1 MSNVDKLKKKAAEF
15 EQKKQFDRAL
25 EVYLQIIEATGGNE
39 DRDVTVFNRVGDL
52 YLRLNKTDQAVN
64 YYEQAVDLYTDGGYL
79 NNAIALCNKILRH
92 APQRHQIYYKLGK
105 ISAKKGFN
113 SDAKK
118 NFLEYADRMHRAG
131 KDTDAF
137 KALQEFADLCPG
149 QDDIRLMLADQL
161 AKAGK
166 NAEAIEQLQI
176 LHESLDAEG
185 RTAEAEATVQRMKS
199 LDPKVEPRRSKTP
212 VKSDA
217 GGLVFLDVGASP
229 VKPMPKVPGRDAR
242 RPATPPRRPATP
254 PHVQP
259 PPEIDQLQELEP
271 LPDFEPINPESE
283 PPLHSEPTLDTPT
296 MEMEPQAEIEP
307 EMEID
312 SAPIPGLE
320 RTSAG
325 HDMHEASTA
334 GEIEPAFDL
343 SVGDVDISPLEGLES
358 SADQSAFEIEPGLSL
373 GNSGVEGL
381 MSSDSALGV
390 SEPGLGEPLAT
401 EDPLA
406 GLNILEDDR
415 LYTEETPEPPHSAEP
430 PADVENEVPGIDSMD
445 LEMDHVQLHD
455 EPETE
460 PAPEPRS
467 VKRTPSRRPEPV
479 AREQEVEEIEDE
491 EEPEAP
497 AHVEESYEEEAVEA
511 RDDDDVLAEE
521 EEEQL
526 EEEEKEEEETEDEE
540 EEARPAAKSSRPRLV
555 EPTKSVEPPRAKPVE
570 PTRPRLVEQSK
581 PKLEPLRMTRPKPKK
596 GKTPVREE
604 ASPGQRQPVNP
615 FMRQRPKTKPSP
627 KAPPRVATPPAE
639 VPRAATPKENPPQRS
654 DDNFVD
660 LGDWLREDR
669 GPRSTRMVA
678 QEDQHREEGEQ
689 ADFTDMLEK
698 FKAGVAANVDDEDFD
713 SHYDLGIAYKEMGLI
728 DEAIAEFL
736 MALRGATQRIRAY
749 EALGQCFIDRNEH
762 DVAITVLGRAL
773 REPGMEDEDLIGVLY
788 LLGFASEGSKKP
800 RDAAAYY
807 QRVFAID
814 IDFRD
819 VSKRLKQMTKAA
831 SK

>member
-25 EVYLQIIEATGGNE
+25 EVYLQIIEQTGAQD
-39 DRDVTVFNRVGDL
+39 DRDVTVYNRVGDL

-176 LHESLDAEG
+176 LHESLDSEG
-185 RTAEAEATVQRMKS
+185 RTAEAQATVQRMKS
-199 LDPKVEPRRSKTP
+199 LDPNVEPRRSKTP
-212 VKSDA
+212 VKSDS
-217 GGLVFLDVGASP
+217 GGLVFLDVGGSP
-229 VKPMPKVPGRDAR
+229 AKPMPKVSGLERTSLMPEAPR
-242 RPATPPRRPATP
+242 RAPTPPRRPATP

-259 PPEIDQLQELEP
+259 PPEIDQLGDLEP
-271 LPDFEPINPESE
+271 LPDFDAEPAEAAAESS
-283 PPLHSEPTLDTPT
+283 PSL
-296 MEMEPQAEIEP
+296 
-307 EMEID
+307 EID
-312 SAPIPGLE
+312 STPIPGLE
-320 RTSAG
+320 PTASG
-325 HDMHEASTA
+325 HDMHSASA
-334 GEIEPAFDL
+334 LGEIEPAFDL

-358 SADQSAFEIEPGLSL
+358 AADESAFAIDPEASGQM
-373 GNSGVEGL
+373 GVEGL
-381 MSSDSALGV
+381 ISSDSALGMT
-390 SEPGLGEPLAT
+390 EPGLGEPLST

-415 LYTEETPEPPHSAEP
+415 FYVDEGSTEAEAAGATAQAEPVDEDDVPAIDTIELDIEHAEPSAASHEPPTRARHQTP
-430 PADVENEVPGIDSMD
+430 PRKSERATHREE
-445 LEMDHVQLHD
+445 
-455 EPETE
+455 E
-460 PAPEPRS
+460 PAPE
-467 VKRTPSRRPEPV
+467 
-479 AREQEVEEIEDE
+479 I
-491 EEPEAP
+491 
-497 AHVEESYEEEAVEA
+497 
-511 RDDDDVLAEE
+511 EE
-521 EEEQL
+521 EEEEPVEASTDAYDDADEEL
-526 EEEEKEEEETEDEE
+526 EEIEEPE
-540 EEARPAAKSSRPRLV
+540 EEA
-555 EPTKSVEPPRAKPVE
+555 PPPK
-570 PTRPRLVEQSK
+570 PTRPKLVEQTRPKPVVPTRPKPAEPSK

-596 GKTPVREE
+596 PKTPAREE
-604 ASPGQRQPVNP
+604 VSPQRQPVNP
-615 FMRQRPKTKPSP
+615 FMRQKPKGKPSP
-627 KAPPRVATPPAE
+627 KSQQRVATPPAE
-639 VPRAATPKENPPQRS
+639 VPRAATPKDNPPQRH

-660 LGDWLREDR
+660 LGDWLREER

-678 QEDQHREEGEQ
+678 QEDHNRQEGEE

-698 FKAGVAANVDDEDFD
+698 FKAGVAANVDEEDYD

-728 DEAIAEFL
+728 DEAVAEFQK
-736 MALRGATQRIRAY
+736 ALRGATHRIRAY

-831 SK
+831 AK

>member
-25 EVYLQIIEATGGNE
+25 EVYLQIIEQAGDNE
-39 DRDVTVFNRVGDL
+39 DRDVTVYNRVGDL

-118 NFLEYADRMHRAG
+118 NFLEYADRMHRSG
-131 KDTDAF
+131 KDTEAF

-185 RTAEAEATVQRMKS
+185 RTAEAQATVQRMKS
-199 LDPKVEPRRSKTP
+199 LDPNVEPRRSKTP
-212 VKSDA
+212 VKSDS
-217 GGLVFLDVGASP
+217 GGLVFLDVGGSP
-229 VKPMPKVPGRDAR
+229 SKPMPKIQGFERTSMAPEAR

-271 LPDFEPINPESE
+271 LPDFEPTTPES
-283 PPLHSEPTLDTPT
+283 TP
-296 MEMEPQAEIEP
+296 AL
-307 EMEID
+307 EID
-312 SAPIPGLE
+312 SNTLPGLQP
-320 RTSAG
+320 TASG
-325 HDMHEASTA
+325 HDMRDASA
-334 GEIEPAFDL
+334 LGEIEPAFDL

-358 SADQSAFEIEPGLSL
+358 SADPETFIIDPEAAATQ
-373 GNSGVEGL
+373 SGVEGL
-381 MSSDSALGV
+381 IPADSGLLGG
-390 SEPGLGEPLAT
+390 EPGLGEPLAT
-401 EDPLA
+401 DDPLA

-415 LYTEETPEPPHSAEP
+415 LFGHEPQPEPAAP
-430 PADVENEVPGIDSMD
+430 PAHEHNRPEAQEDVPGIDTMELD
-445 LEMDHVQLHD
+445 VEH
-455 EPETE
+455 
-460 PAPEPRS
+460 
-467 VKRTPSRRPEPV
+467 PV
-479 AREQEVEEIEDE
+479 LASE
-491 EEPEAP
+491 EE
-497 AHVEESYEEEAVEA
+497 
-511 RDDDDVLAEE
+511 AEE
-521 EEEQL
+521 EEETAEPEA
-526 EEEEKEEEETEDEE
+526 EEEEEDEVTAQQQDEESEQEEAQPEEEEEPEE
-540 EEARPAAKSSRPRLV
+540 EELP
-555 EPTKSVEPPRAKPVE
+555 PPR
-570 PTRPRLVEQSK
+570 PTRPKLVEQARPKTPQQTRPKAAEASK
-581 PKLEPLRMTRPKPKK
+581 PRLEPLRMTRPKAKK
-596 GKTPVREE
+596 PKTPIREE
-604 ASPGQRQPVNP
+604 SAQQPQQRQPVNP
-615 FMRQRPKTKPSP
+615 FMRSRNKAKPSP
-627 KAPPRVATPPAE
+627 KAPPRVSTPATE
-639 VPRAATPKENPPQRS
+639 VPRAATPKDNPPQRT

-660 LGDWLREDR
+660 LGDWLREER

-678 QEDQHREEGEQ
+678 QEDHNREEGEQ

-698 FKAGVAANVDDEDFD
+698 FKAGVAANVDDEDYD
-713 SHYDLGIAYKEMGLI
+713 SHYDLGVAYKEMGLI
-728 DEAIAEFL
+728 DEAVAEFQK
-736 MALRGATQRIRAY
+736 ALRGATQRIRAY